1 MDQYNFRIVNAGY
14 LDKRSYVCFY
24 LDGKRMREYCG
35 NNLQMN
41 IFPNRAKNV
50 REKNSLLKRLRA
62 ELIKAVKADKY
73 PVVTSVSSSDSA
85 VPDKVIG
92 GDNFATEPLLDMA
105 LSRKLN
111 SGLSFSYLRNLRG
124 VVDKFRSFLSE
135 TELKADIRTL
145 STKRV
150 QDFLDSFRSSG
161 CHYMNKRREL
171 GVILS
176 MISMEIERP
185 LLMIQKTSTVKRKA
199 KLHSIYEQ
207 DQLNK
212 LLDFLQSR
220 EPNLYLCCL
229 ICYGCFLRPHQEIRN
244 LRVSHIRKDC
254 TEIHLSGTENKSG
267 GIRIVYIPDY
277 VRSVLLKTIDG
288 LNDDHNIFTK
298 RNYAYSMTYFHT
310 RWQRLKKEML
320 DRSLLLPMQTIYS
333 FRHSAAVSVYRKTKD
348 LNIIQKLMGHSDMV
362 VTLKYLRGL
371 GEYNDERL
379 RDFMPEL

>member
-185 LLMIQKTSTVKRKA
+185 LLDDPENFNGKEKSKTSQ
-199 KLHSIYEQ
+199 H
-207 DQLNK
+207 
-212 LLDFLQSR
+212 
-220 EPNLYLCCL
+220 
-229 ICYGCFLRPHQEIRN
+229 LRTGPVE
-244 LRVSHIRKDC
+244 
-254 TEIHLSGTENKSG
+254 
-267 GIRIVYIPDY
+267 
-277 VRSVLLKTIDG
+277 
-288 LNDDHNIFTK
+288 
-298 RNYAYSMTYFHT
+298 
-310 RWQRLKKEML
+310 
-320 DRSLLLPMQTIYS
+320 
-333 FRHSAAVSVYRKTKD
+333 
-348 LNIIQKLMGHSDMV
+348 
-362 VTLKYLRGL
+362 
-371 GEYNDERL
+371 
-379 RDFMPEL
+379 